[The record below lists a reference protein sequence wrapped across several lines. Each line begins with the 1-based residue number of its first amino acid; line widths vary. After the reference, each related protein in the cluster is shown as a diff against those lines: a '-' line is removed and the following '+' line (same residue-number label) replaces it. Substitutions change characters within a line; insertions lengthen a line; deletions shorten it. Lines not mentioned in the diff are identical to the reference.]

1 MVTASQ
7 CFAPTSHNPFVSAL
21 ERMFRVKTDRRDR
34 AGGNHSTNQLDQSD
48 IVAVWP
54 LLHKIFVLPEMFDP
68 MLFSVVQHAFP
79 VELPTNKD
87 PEVSGLYKSE
97 AVGCSEDVSV
107 RYEGSPADV
116 LEFPGGLVTNLNLH
130 NPGEGSLRSTGPV
143 PDVERMAGRRV
154 YNVVLISTLGLVVTL
169 H

>member
-1 MVTASQ
+1 MVAASQ
-7 CFAPTSHNPFVSAL
+7 CFAPASHNPFVSAL
-21 ERMFRVKTDRRDR
+21 ERMFRVKTDGRDR

-54 LLHKIFVLPEMFDP
+54 LLPEDKDHCSKSFRFIVVCDLHKIFVLPEMFYP
-68 MLFSVVQHAFP
+68 VLFSIAQYAFP

-116 LEFPGGLVTNLNLH
+116 LEIPGGLVANLQSQ
-130 NPGEGSLRSTGPV
+130 GQIMMFT
-143 PDVERMAGRRV
+143 
-154 YNVVLISTLGLVVTL
+154 ISASFNQG
-169 H
+169 